1 VRRAYDACHS
11 NNDLFSESNAL
22 IELVLT
28 PSGHLALLESGDP
41 AGAGL
46 SGELAVALLRAYE
59 TDPSEL
65 LLQLSADA
73 HKTPLPPAFKF
84 WGDFAERY
92 LTALCHIPE
101 SVEARIEPLAPPLG
115 AFAAMVETPPPFR
128 GAEYLSVETLSNL
141 WIGLDTYARAQIAT
155 EKGGLTAWLRRRS
168 PLWQRVGRVCFHLAE
183 NKRDADFPF
192 AFLAT
197 YAPKLLDG
205 RRVQYLPLGKALEEY
220 AGAKNKAT
228 LIDLL
233 TPVQRASE
241 KCAWV
246 REIVDS
252 GEVFHPLRWTPKEA
266 HKLLHDIP
274 VLEESGLLARV
285 PDWWSKR
292 PPRVRVGVSI
302 GGSKTSQFGV
312 DAMLDFKAEMTLEGE
327 ALSDEEWQN
336 VLAGTD
342 GLVLL
347 KGKWVEVD
355 REKLTHALEQWKAVE
370 TEAGSDGISFLQGM
384 RMLAG
389 ASVDPELDGLFSGEG
404 AAWSDVRAG
413 QWLEDQLKELRAPG
427 SAVSLKDLRATL
439 RPYQEMG
446 VKWLDTLTRL
456 RLGACLA
463 DDMGLGK
470 TIQVI
475 SLLLLR
481 KQRSAASASP
491 PALLV
496 LPASLLANWKSE
508 IEKFAPSLS
517 CRFAHP
523 SQLAAADFKK
533 AADDPSTFIT
543 GADVVLTTYSMVARL
558 EWLSKI
564 DWSLV
569 VADEAQAI
577 KNPGARQT
585 RAVKQLKS
593 SARIAMTGTPVEN
606 RLSDLWS
613 IFDFICPGLLGSVQ
627 AFGAFVKRLEQR
639 ATEQYAPLRKLA
651 APYILRRLKTDK
663 SIIADLP
670 DKIELQAFCNLSKK
684 QAALYEKSVDELA
697 QALQSSE
704 GIQRRGVVLAFI
716 LRFKQICN
724 HPAQWLGS
732 GAYEP
737 DESGKFRRLREI
749 GEELAERQEKA
760 LIFTQFREMTEPLAA
775 FLGGIFGRSGLVLH
789 GGTDVKR
796 RKKIVDEFQA
806 ENGPPFLV
814 LSLKAGGTGLNLTAA
829 TQVIHFDRWWNP
841 AVENQAT
848 DRAYRI
854 GQKKNVVVH
863 KFVCQ
868 GTIEEKIDALIRD
881 KSKLAGEILEGGVP
895 TLVTEMS
902 DKQLLDLVKLDVNTI
917 AED

>member
-1 VRRAYDACHS
+1 M
-11 NNDLFSESNAL
+11 
-22 IELVLT
+22 IELILT
-28 PSGHLALLESGDP
+28 PAGHLALFESGDP
-41 AGAGL
+41 AATGL
-46 SGELAVALLRAYE
+46 SEALAAPLRRAYKAS
-59 TDPSEL
+59 PSEL
-65 LLQLSADA
+65 LLQLSTDA
-73 HKTPLPPAFKF
+73 NKTPLPPAFKF
-84 WGDFAERY
+84 WSGFAERY

-101 SVEARIEPLAPPLG
+101 TVEGRIEALAPPLDDLKSMTE
-115 AFAAMVETPPPFR
+115 APPPFR
-128 GAEYLSVETLSNL
+128 GAEYLSVETLSKL
-141 WIGLDTYARAQIAT
+141 WTELDAYSCAEIAT
-155 EKGGLTAWLRRRS
+155 EKGGLTAWLQRRS

-183 NKRDADFPF
+183 NKRDAECPF

-220 AGAKNKAT
+220 AGSKNKST
-228 LIDLL
+228 LINLL

-246 REIVDS
+246 RELVDS
-252 GEVFHPLRWTPKEA
+252 GEVFHPLRWTPQEA
-266 HKLLHDIP
+266 HRLLHDIP
-274 VLEESGLLARV
+274 VLEECGLLARV

-292 PPRVRVGVSI
+292 PLRVRVGVSI
-302 GGSKTSQFGV
+302 GDKKSSQFGV
-312 DAMLDFKAEMTLEGE
+312 DSMLDFQAKMTLEGE
-327 ALSDEEWQN
+327 ALSDEEWQGI
-336 VLAGTD
+336 LAGTD

-355 REKLTHALEQWKAVE
+355 REKLTLALEQWKAVE
-370 TEAGSDGISFLQGM
+370 AEAGRDGISFLQGM

-389 ASVDPELDGLFSGEG
+389 ASLDPKMDGLFSGDG
-404 AAWSDVRAG
+404 VAWSEVHAG
-413 QWLEDQLKELRAPG
+413 NWLEEHLKELRQPGVAAP
-427 SAVSLKDLRATL
+427 LKDLRATL
-439 RPYQEMG
+439 RPYQQMG
-446 VKWLDTLTRL
+446 VNWLDALTRL
-456 RLGACLA
+456 KLGACLA

-481 KQRSAASASP
+481 KQRAIPGAAA

-496 LPASLLANWKSE
+496 LPASLLSNWKSE
-508 IEKFAPSLS
+508 IEKFAPSLA

-523 SQLAAADFKK
+523 SQLSAADFKN
-533 AADDPSTFIT
+533 AGDDPAEFVA

-558 EWLSKI
+558 EWLGKI
-564 DWSLV
+564 EWSLV

-585 RAVKQLKS
+585 RAVKQLKA
-593 SARIAMTGTPVEN
+593 SARIALTGTPVEN

-613 IFDFICPGLLGSVQ
+613 IFDFICPGLLGTVK
-627 AFGAFVKRLEQR
+627 AFGAFVKRLELR
-639 ATEQYAPLRKLA
+639 ETEQYAPLRKLA
-651 APYILRRLKTDK
+651 GPYILRRLKSDK

-670 DKIELQAFCNLSKK
+670 DKIELQAYCNLSRK
-684 QAALYEKSVDELA
+684 QAALYEKSVGELA
-697 QALQSSE
+697 QALESSD

-732 GAYEP
+732 GDYEP

-749 GEELAERQEKA
+749 AEELAERQERA

-775 FLGGIFGRSGLVLH
+775 FLSGIFGRSGLVLH

-881 KSKLAGEILEGGVP
+881 KSKLAGEILEGGTP

>member
-1 VRRAYDACHS
+1 V
-11 NNDLFSESNAL
+11 
-22 IELVLT
+22 
-28 PSGHLALLESGDP
+28 
-41 AGAGL
+41 
-46 SGELAVALLRAYE
+46 
-59 TDPSEL
+59 
-65 LLQLSADA
+65 
-73 HKTPLPPAFKF
+73 
-84 WGDFAERY
+84 
-92 LTALCHIPE
+92 
-101 SVEARIEPLAPPLG
+101 
-115 AFAAMVETPPPFR
+115 
-128 GAEYLSVETLSNL
+128 
-141 WIGLDTYARAQIAT
+141 
-155 EKGGLTAWLRRRS
+155 
-168 PLWQRVGRVCFHLAE
+168 
-183 NKRDADFPF
+183 
-192 AFLAT
+192 
-197 YAPKLLDG
+197 
-205 RRVQYLPLGKALEEY
+205 
-220 AGAKNKAT
+220 
-228 LIDLL
+228 
-233 TPVQRASE
+233 
-241 KCAWV
+241 
-246 REIVDS
+246 
-252 GEVFHPLRWTPKEA
+252 
-266 HKLLHDIP
+266 
-274 VLEESGLLARV
+274 LARV

-302 GGSKTSQFGV
+302 GDTKSSRFGV
-312 DAMLDFKAEMTLEGE
+312 DSMLDFQAKMTLEGE
-327 ALSDEEWQN
+327 ALSDDEWQSI
-336 VLAGTD
+336 LAGTD

-370 TEAGSDGISFLQGM
+370 AEAGSDGISFLQGM

-389 ASVDPELDGLFSGEG
+389 ASLDPKMDGLFSGDG
-404 AAWSDVRAG
+404 AAWSEIHAG
-413 QWLEDQLKELRAPG
+413 KWLEEQLKVMRQPG
-427 SAVSLKDLRATL
+427 SIATLKDLRATL

-446 VKWLDTLTRL
+446 VQWLDALTRL
-456 RLGACLA
+456 KLGACLA

-481 KQRSAASASP
+481 KQRSGANASS

-496 LPASLLANWKSE
+496 LPASLLSNWKSE
-508 IEKFAPSLS
+508 IDKFAPSLS

-523 SQLAAADFKK
+523 SQLSAADFKK
-533 AADDPSTFIT
+533 AGDDPNAFVS

-593 SARIAMTGTPVEN
+593 SARIALTGTPVEN

-613 IFDFICPGLLGSVQ
+613 IFDFICPGLLGTVK
-627 AFGAFVKRLEQR
+627 AFGDFVKRLEQR

-651 APYILRRLKTDK
+651 APYIMRRLKSDK

-670 DKIELQAFCNLSKK
+670 DKIELQAYCNLSRK
-684 QAALYEKSVDELA
+684 QAALYEKSVGELE
-697 QALQSSE
+697 QALNSSD

-724 HPAQWLGS
+724 HPAHWLGS
-732 GAYEP
+732 GAYDP

-749 GEELAERQEKA
+749 GEELAERQERA

-775 FLGGIFGRSGLVLH
+775 FLAGIFGRNGLVLH

-854 GQKKNVVVH
+854 GQKKNVIVH

-902 DKQLLDLVKLDVNTI
+902 DKQLLDLVRLDVNTI
-917 AED
+917 TED